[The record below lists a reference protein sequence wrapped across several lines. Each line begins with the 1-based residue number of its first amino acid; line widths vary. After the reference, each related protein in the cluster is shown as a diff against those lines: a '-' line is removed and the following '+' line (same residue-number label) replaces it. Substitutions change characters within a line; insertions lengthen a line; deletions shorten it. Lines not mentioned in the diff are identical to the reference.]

1 MKHSRFF
8 RRSALA
14 LLAVMSAIPA
24 LLHAQAGRPGSIV
37 GTVVDSATSQPV
49 VGARVRI
56 VELHREDVTHED
68 GSFDHRDVR
77 PNTYTLQVQRLGYRL
92 VSRRVTIQDGDTVR
106 LRISMAPAAVTLA
119 PSIVTGTLSERSGEQ
134 VLSPTA
140 SISGAELDRNLA
152 ATVAATVAAQ
162 PGVSVTS
169 IGPATARPVI
179 RGLGGD
185 RILMLEDG
193 ERPGDMSSFSG
204 DHAVAID
211 VQTAKQ
217 IDVVRGPMSLLYGSS
232 ALGGVVNVVREEV
245 PASRPEHMHATLT
258 AQGAS
263 NGRAGV
269 LSGDVLFPAGPFALR
284 AEGSFRD
291 AQDVRTPS
299 GTLVNTQ
306 STTTSAAFGGS
317 RAGDWGHAGLSYR
330 FFSNDY
336 GIPGGFVGAHA
347 EGVNIE
353 MRRHVLR
360 GESELHLSR
369 GPFST
374 ARLAGSVT
382 DYGHK
387 EFEAA
392 GVVGTQFD
400 QTQYAADLLLRHD
413 AVGALAQGALGAR
426 FQRREVTTGGSLRT
440 PSTDD
445 YGIAGFAVEEIGTGR
460 VRVQAGVRWD
470 AAKYTP
476 REVAFIDV
484 GGERL
489 PTRSRTFGALSGS
502 LGTLYEPVKDLRFG
516 ASLSRAYR
524 TPDFNEL
531 YSNGPHLAANTFE
544 VGDPQLDDE
553 HGIGFDVFARFNRS
567 NVAAEVALFGNRL
580 TNYIFPSSRGR
591 IEQGRQGGVALLQFS
606 NEDAEFRGAE
616 GKVEWSALPHFVIHG
631 TISQVNAKF
640 TSTRDS
646 IPVFVEGDT
655 VIVPPSE
662 FPPLI
667 PPLHG
672 ELGLRY
678 DRTSWFAAGVARM
691 ADRQDR
697 LGDFEETTAGYVVA
711 DLSAG
716 YRFVHGSRL
725 HAITLR
731 VDNAFDREYRNH
743 LSRTKAIMPE
753 PGRNVAL
760 VYRLTF

>member
-1 MKHSRFF
+1 MHPRFF

-14 LLAVMSAIPA
+14 LLAVINVIPA
-24 LLHAQAGRPGSIV
+24 LVSAQATRPGRIA
-37 GTVVDSATSQPV
+37 GTVVDSATSLPV

-77 PNTYTLQVQRLGYRL
+77 PSTYTLQVQRLGYRL
-92 VSRRVTIQDGDTVR
+92 VARRVTLQPGDTAR
-106 LRISMAPAAVTLA
+106 LQITMSPAAVTLA
-119 PSIVTGTLSERSGEQ
+119 PSIVTGTLSARSGEQ

-140 SISGAELDRNLA
+140 SLSGAELDRNLA
-152 ATVAATVAAQ
+152 ATVAATVASQ
-162 PGVSVTS
+162 PGVSLTS

-193 ERPGDMSSFSG
+193 QRPGDMSSFSG

-263 NGRAGV
+263 NSKAGV
-269 LSGDVLFPAGPFALR
+269 LSGDVLFPVGPFALR

-291 AQDVRTPS
+291 AQDVRTPL
-299 GTLVNTQ
+299 GTLTNTQ
-306 STTTSAAFGGS
+306 SRTTSAAFGGAQ
-317 RAGDWGHAGLSYR
+317 AGDWGHAGLSYR

-336 GIPGGFVGAHA
+336 GIPGGFVGGHE

-360 GESELHLSR
+360 AESEFHLSR

-374 ARLAGSVT
+374 ARVTGSVT

-387 EFEAA
+387 ELEHA
-392 GVVGTQFD
+392 GEVGTQFD
-400 QTQYAADLLLRHD
+400 QTQYAADLLMRHD
-413 AVGALAQGALGAR
+413 AVGVLAQGALGAR
-426 FQRREVTTGGSLRT
+426 FQRREVTTGGSLNT

-445 YGIAGFAVEEIGTGR
+445 YGIAGFAVEELGTGR
-460 VRVQAGVRWD
+460 VRVQAGARWD

-484 GGERL
+484 GGERI
-489 PTRSRTFGALSGS
+489 PTRPRTFAALSGS
-502 LGTLYEPVKDLRFG
+502 LGVLYEPVQDLRFG

-531 YSNGPHLAANTFE
+531 YSNGPHLAANAFE
-544 VGDPQLDDE
+544 VGDPELDDE
-553 HGIGFDVFARFNRS
+553 HGLGFDIFARYNRS
-567 NVAAEVALFGNRL
+567 NVSAEVAFFGNRL
-580 TNYIFPSSRGR
+580 ANYIFPSSRGR
-591 IEQGRQGGVALLQFS
+591 VEQGRQGGVALLQFS

-616 GKVEWSALPHFVIHG
+616 GKIEWSAVPHLVIHG
-631 TISQVNAKF
+631 TISQVSATF
-640 TSTRDS
+640 TSERDS
-646 IPVFVEGDT
+646 IPVFVDGDT
-655 VIVPPSE
+655 VIIAPSKN
-662 FPPLI
+662 PPLI

-672 ELGLRY
+672 ELGVRY
-678 DRTSWFAAGVARM
+678 DRTSWFASAAARM
-691 ADRQDR
+691 ADRQDQ
-697 LGDFEETTAGYVVA
+697 LGDFEEETAGYVVT

-731 VDNAFDREYRNH
+731 VDNAFDHEYRNH
-743 LSRTKAIMPE
+743 LSRIKAIMPE